1 MARVQAQNSMNQF
14 GSNGFGGGGFA
25 PQHQLQKKEEDKKK
39 NEAEASYIDSC
50 LNLFNSKGIEGRKE
64 LAEGEDARVEEQAQ
78 TMLKSI
84 FAYWCVFSLRFV
96 DNLH

>member
-1 MARVQAQNSMNQF
+1 MTDKR
-14 GSNGFGGGGFA
+14 
-25 PQHQLQKKEEDKKK
+25 KEEEKK
-39 NEAEASYIDSC
+39 AEDELSYIDKV
-50 LNLFNSKGIEGRKE
+50 LKLFESMVLEENKE
-64 LAEGEDARVEEQAQ
+64 AQVVEDVRINEQAK